1 MKKLLTLCLL
11 LPALLMSA
19 QTRVA
24 VYMYSRDYDLGM
36 VFADKL
42 VQALSRSG
50 EYTAVERTEEFLN
63 ELRKEISYQRTGIVE
78 DSQLSELGKQM
89 GVEQVCVVDLM
100 EVVDGIYATARLV
113 DVETAE
119 IKKAESVS
127 GRVST
132 LSQVTATATKLAN
145 QLVQAKPTTAVE
157 GTVISGAAKP
167 DKSSTPPPT
176 RDESEHE
183 MLKAAFQQ
191 GFITYDGLEIALTA
205 TCLNNPKDV
214 KKAVNSAKYAG
225 KKDWR
230 FPTAAEAE
238 KIIDYVTAL
247 YGRWQ
252 PYDATLREQMQ
263 KAGWAMRRD
272 EAVAIKDGC
281 VRVWDK
287 KQGFADGEIY
297 DVKGAKTPVWVI
309 VVRP

>member
-11 LPALLMSA
+11 LPALWMSA

-24 VYMYSRDYDLGM
+24 VYVYARDYDLGM

-63 ELRKEISYQRTGIVE
+63 ELRKEVAYQRTGIVE
-78 DSQLSELGKQM
+78 DSMLSELGKQM
-89 GVEQVCVVDLM
+89 GVNQVCVVDLI
-100 EVVDGIYATARLV
+100 EVVDGMYAAGRLI

-127 GRVST
+127 GRMST
-132 LSQVTATATKLAN
+132 MAQVNASAAKLAS
-145 QLVQAKPTTAVE
+145 QLIQAKPTTAIQ
-157 GTVISGAAKP
+157 GSVISGAQMP

-183 MLKAAFQQ
+183 MLKLAFEKGYFQ
-191 GFITYDGLEIALTA
+191 LENMEIALKA
-205 TCLNNPKDV
+205 QLLDNPKDV
-214 KKAVNSAKYAG
+214 KKAVKGARYAG

-230 FPTAAEAE
+230 YPTAAEAE
-238 KIIDYVTAL
+238 KIIDYVTAI
-247 YGRWQ
+247 YARWQ
-252 PYDATLREQMQ
+252 PYDAILREQMHQ
-263 KAGWAMRRD
+263 AGWAMRRD
-272 EAVAIKDGC
+272 EAVAIEEGC

-287 KQGFADGEIY
+287 KQGYPIGEFHE
-297 DVKGAKTPVWVI
+297 VNGAKTPVWVI

>member
-11 LPALLMSA
+11 LPAILLSA

-42 VQALSRSG
+42 VQAFSRSG
-50 EYTAVERTEEFLN
+50 EYTAVERTEAFLN
-63 ELRKEISYQRTGIVE
+63 ELRKEVAYQRTGIVE
-78 DSQLSELGKQM
+78 DSMLSELGKQM

-100 EVVDGIYATARLV
+100 EVVDGIYATARLI

-119 IKKAESVS
+119 IKKSESVS

-132 LSQVTATATKLAN
+132 LSQVTATASKLAN
-145 QLVQAKPTTAVE
+145 QLIQAQPTTSV
-157 GTVISGAAKP
+157 GNTVISGAPMP
-167 DKSSTPPPT
+167 DKSTTPPPT
-176 RDESEHE
+176 RDEAEHE
-183 MLKAAFQQ
+183 MLKAAFAQ
-191 GFITYDGLEIALTA
+191 GFIQFENLEIALTA
-205 TCLNNPKDV
+205 PCLSHPKDV

-238 KIIDYVTAL
+238 KIIDYVTAI

-272 EAVAIKDGC
+272 EAIAIKDAC

-287 KQGFADGEIY
+287 KQGYINGEIY
-297 DVKGAKTPVWVI
+297 EVKGGKTPVWVI